1 MFQELEQ
8 LDANG
13 VDYSGRLV
21 LGDRATLVS
30 NIHREADAAA
40 EARKVAAGQEAIGTT
55 K

>member
-1 MFQELEQ
+1 MFHELEQ

-13 VDYSGRLV
+13 VDYSGRLK

-40 EARKVAAGQEAIGTT
+40 EARKEAAGEAIIGTT